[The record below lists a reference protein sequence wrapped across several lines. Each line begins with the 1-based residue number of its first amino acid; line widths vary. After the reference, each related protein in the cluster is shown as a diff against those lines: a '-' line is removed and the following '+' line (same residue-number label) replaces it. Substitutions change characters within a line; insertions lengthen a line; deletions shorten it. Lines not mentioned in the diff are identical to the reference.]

1 MKSFIISTFSFFLFA
16 GNFYSLSGD
25 EMKKEF
31 QIKYNQ
37 VNDSIKDQKFILRE
51 MSMRSA
57 YYMAVI
63 DSIEFGNRLDSIKK
77 LEKK

>member
-1 MKSFIISTFSFFLFA
+1 
-16 GNFYSLSGD
+16 
-25 EMKKEF
+25 MKKEF